1 VSARVQ
7 VAIKSKRRGP
17 PDQQPATQTQ
27 LSRQPPVAVYE
38 GSGAHDGWF
47 SQCSCATSCF
57 RYDLCVLSA
66 AQVSR
71 LQMLTP
77 WACAGLNAT
86 TLTVGGKAFTDTANF
101 WNRLPAAAKGVVQP
115 PSVWGLSQQSAV
127 RLVLCASHVPVAAGC
142 CCCCCLYLPA

>member
-1 VSARVQ
+1 MKGLVLTMAGLASAAAQ
-7 VAIKSKRRGP
+7 H
-17 PDQQPATQTQ
+17 PASDMTC
-27 LSRQPPVAVYE
+27 A
-38 GSGAHDGWF
+38 F
-47 SQCSCATSCF
+47 SQ
-57 RYDLCVLSA
+57 
-66 AQVSR
+66 R
-71 LQMLTP
+71 LKFLACKMLTP

-142 CCCCCLYLPA
+142 CCCCLYLPA